1 MRRCMKKTC
10 RLNVRRY
17 ATHLID
23 LNEYLASFPGVT
35 MADKITVTGLIKDI
49 LNSTPNSWY
58 NKLYVQGFDCEI
70 ISF

>member
-1 MRRCMKKTC
+1 MR
-10 RLNVRRY
+10 
-17 ATHLID
+17 LID